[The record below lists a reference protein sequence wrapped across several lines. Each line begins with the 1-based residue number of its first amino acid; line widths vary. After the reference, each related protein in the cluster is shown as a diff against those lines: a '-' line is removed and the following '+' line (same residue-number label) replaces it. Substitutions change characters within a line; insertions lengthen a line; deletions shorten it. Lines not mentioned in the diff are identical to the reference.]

1 MRMSRQR
8 ITVLIAVVCGTLL
21 PIFGFAAAS
30 AAVCLNSGGVTVV
43 VDTGN
48 ADPSSSCVPEGAGQ
62 PASEVFAD
70 AEAARHH
77 SGQEWSLWT
86 SDGTGT
92 WTRRTESPDDVT
104 VPDGGFVA
112 WRKNSDGAVSEPRVA
127 PRPLTEAERQVA
139 TRPPGTGTYGDGDA
153 LSEVVVVVMV
163 VVGVLGLL
171 VAGVW
176 ILQRRESR

>member
-1 MRMSRQR
+1 MSRGS
-8 ITVLIAVVCGTLL
+8 IALLIAMVCGILL
-21 PIFGFAAAS
+21 PIFGFGAAS
-30 AAVCLNSGGVTVV
+30 AAVCLNSRGVTVV

-48 ADPSSSCVPEGAGQ
+48 GDPSSSCVPEGAGL
-62 PASEVFAD
+62 PASEVFAN
-70 AEAARHH
+70 AEAATHH
-77 SGQEWSLWT
+77 SQQEWSLWT

-104 VPDGGFVA
+104 VSDGGFVA
-112 WRKNSDGAVSEPRVA
+112 WRKNSDEAVAEPRVA

-139 TRPPGTGTYGDGDA
+139 TKPPGTGAYREGDA

-176 ILQRRESR
+176 ILHRRESRTG